1 MFPYLR
7 IVILNFNESHYTVEL
22 IDQLKRQMFQ
32 NFEIVVV
39 DNKSK
44 DEEIEFL
51 KLNLQKHALKV
62 YSNKNLGYSGG
73 NNLGLKYPEKIKV
86 DYFLV
91 LNNDIIIEDVQFIEK
106 MVTGMQDYK
115 SQNVVASSPL
125 IDTISSGLPLKEQI
139 QVRRIMSLTD
149 TFLINIP
156 LFNPVTKSKFNHFI
170 YRNEMPYP
178 GKMLLCDSINGAA
191 FIIDGDF
198 IRANNYLD
206 EGTFLYYEEI
216 VLGKQI
222 LNKGKT
228 CLLNG
233 TTSIQHLQGAST
245 KNSGKKINRKMEKYK
260 YESGIYYL
268 KKYEGMGS
276 LGEKLYIML
285 SELSIFIKSL
295 IR

>member
-7 IVILNFNESHYTVEL
+7 VVILNFNESHFTVEL
-22 IDQLKRQMFQ
+22 VDQLKKQTFQ

-44 DEEIEFL
+44 NEEIDFL
-51 KLNLQKHALKV
+51 KSNLQKHALTV
-62 YSNKNLGYSGG
+62 FSDKNLGYSGG
-73 NNLGLKYPEKIKV
+73 NNLGLKYPEKIQV

-91 LNNDIIIEDVQFIEK
+91 LNNDIIIEDDQFIEK
-106 MVTGMQDYK
+106 MVKGIQDYK
-115 SQNVVASSPL
+115 SENVVASSPL
-125 IDTISSGLPLKEQI
+125 IDTVSTGLPLKDQI
-139 QVRRIMSLTD
+139 QVRRIMSLKD

-156 LFNPVTKSKFNHFI
+156 LFNPFTKTKFNHFI
-170 YRNEMPYP
+170 YKNEMPYIN
-178 GKMLLCDSINGAA
+178 KMMLCDSINGAA

-198 IRANNYLD
+198 IRKNNYLD

-216 VLGKQI
+216 ILGKQI
-222 LNKGKT
+222 INAGKI

-233 TTSIQHLQGAST
+233 TTSIKHLQGAST
-245 KNSGKKINRKMEKYK
+245 KNSGKKINYKMEKFK
-260 YESGIYYL
+260 YESGVYYL

-285 SELSIFIKSL
+285 SELSIIIKKL